1 MLIKNFKESSKL
13 EEFQNLY
20 GTFSENKLRDLR
32 HVVENRTASRQEIEE
47 FSTLI
52 SFERIRTFMNFVK
65 SMNYPI
71 DYQWFHWLLIEVI
84 DNMIASDHSKRL
96 MIEIPPRHCKTL
108 IAGIFLCTYLFG
120 RFKDKSIIYA
130 TANNDKAVSEASN
143 MRNVITSERYQQLFP
158 GAKVKTSI
166 EDINILSKRDRKNKK
181 DTATVLSNVYSDR
194 GEIRSAGMGDML
206 SGHPGHFLIADDLYK
221 GYAEAQSDKIRET
234 IWQWF
239 WTVFL
244 ARADKS
250 SVGGCA
256 HGIVFFTRW
265 HDDDICGRIQRVQ
278 QGNRQ
283 EIKEMEAKGIPW
295 IDWDIFSFE
304 AIKTDTKIAHI
315 ADKREVGEP
324 LWKLYE
330 PEYYSHKLMN
340 PIMFEAIYQGNPINK
355 LGKLFERSYFQEYEM
370 LPENISRIVIA
381 IDPNLKE
388 GKSDGKTG
396 IKASSDNFAIVV
408 LGTSG
413 DRVYLL
419 DWVAKSKDYKT
430 LKLET
435 MAMIRK
441 YPYYWACV
449 IEQTASGPALTSD
462 LKQHIG
468 RIVEFSPGSP
478 SKYEKA
484 SLIVPTL
491 IDGKYFVPSRKLRS
505 DIDSFI
511 DQHVSFTGEKGR
523 HDDMVDANVIGMLYY
538 LQNKCISNYKYIQTV
553 NHSPVPKLFAGNQL
567 NINGL
572 IPRYNKNPRNNRRMD
587 N

>member
-1 MLIKNFKESSKL
+1 MASNYKESEKL
-13 EEFQNLY
+13 EEFQGLY
-20 GTFSENKLRDLR
+20 NTFSFKRLRDLQA
-32 HVVENRTASRQEIEE
+32 VVENRTASRKDIEE

-52 SFERIRTFMNFVK
+52 SFERIRTFMNYIK

-71 DYQWFHWLLIEVI
+71 DYQWFHWLLVEVI
-84 DNMIASDHSKRL
+84 DDMIVSPHSKRL

-158 GAKVKTSI
+158 GAKVKSSL
-166 EDINILSKRDRKNKK
+166 ENIDMLSKRDRKGKK

-194 GEIRSAGMGDML
+194 GSIRCAGMGDML
-206 SGHPGHFLIADDLYK
+206 SGHPGQFLVADDLYK

-239 WTVFL
+239 WTVFM

-250 SVGGCA
+250 GFSPTA

-265 HDDDICGRIQRVQ
+265 HDDDICGRIQRMQ
-278 QGNRQ
+278 IENRQ
-283 EIKEMEAKGIPW
+283 QIDELEHRGIPW
-295 IDWDIFSFE
+295 VDWDVFSFE
-304 AIKTDTKIAHI
+304 AIKTGTKISHPL
-315 ADKREVGEP
+315 DKREVGDP

-330 PEYYSHKLMN
+330 PEYYQHKIHN
-340 PIMFEAIYQGNPINK
+340 PLMFEAIYQGNPINM
-355 LGKLFERSYFQEYEM
+355 LGKLFERSHFQDYEQ
-370 LPENISRIVIA
+370 LPKDISRIIIA

-388 GKSDGKTG
+388 GKTSTKTG

-408 LGTSG
+408 LGCSG
-413 DRVYLL
+413 NRIYLL
-419 DWVAKSKDYKT
+419 DWVAKSKDYRT
-430 LKLET
+430 LKIET
-435 MAMIRK
+435 AMMIRK
-441 YPYYWACV
+441 YPYYWALI

-462 LKQHIG
+462 LKQHYG

-484 SLIVPTL
+484 SLAAPTFV
-491 IDGKYFVPSRKLRS
+491 DGKYYVPSRKLRP

-511 DQHVSFTGEKGR
+511 NQHINFTGEKGK
-523 HDDMVDANVIGMLYY
+523 HDDMVDANVIGVIYY
-538 LQNKCISNYKYIQTV
+538 MQNKCLSNAAFIKTESY
-553 NHSPVPKLFAGNQL
+553 SSAPRLFGTRQMT
-567 NINGL
+567 INSL
-572 IPRYNKNPRNNRRMD
+572 LPSYRARSQPRIN
-587 N
+587 

>member
-1 MLIKNFKESSKL
+1 MIIKETEKL
-13 EEFQNLY
+13 ERYHSLY
-20 GTFSENKLRDLR
+20 ETFSANKLQELR
-32 HVVENRTASRQEIEE
+32 YAVENRTASRREIEE

-84 DNMIASDHSKRL
+84 DSMIAAKHSRRL
-96 MIEIPPRHCKTL
+96 MIELPPRHCKTL
-108 IAGIFLCTYLFG
+108 LAGIFLCTYLFG

-130 TANNDKAVSEASN
+130 TANNDKAVNEASN

-158 GAKVKTSI
+158 GAKVKSSL
-166 EDINILSKRDRKNKK
+166 EDINVLSKRDRKNKK
-181 DTATVLSNVYSDR
+181 DTATVLSNLYSER
-194 GEIRSAGMGDML
+194 GSIRCAGMGDML
-206 SGHPGHFLIADDLYK
+206 SGHPGHFLVADDLYK

-239 WTVFL
+239 WTVFMS
-244 ARADKS
+244 RADKS

-256 HGIVFFTRW
+256 HGVVFFTRW
-265 HDDDICGRIQRVQ
+265 HDEDICGRIQQLQ

-283 EIKEMEAKGIPW
+283 EILNLESQGIPW

-304 AIKTDTKIAHI
+304 AIKTETKISHP
-315 ADKREVGEP
+315 ADKRLPGEP
-324 LWKLYE
+324 LWKMYE

-340 PIMFEAIYQGNPINK
+340 PLMFEAIYQGNPINM
-355 LGKLFERSYFQEYEM
+355 LGKLFERHHFQDYDT

-388 GKSDGKTG
+388 GKTNDKTG
-396 IKASSDNFAIVV
+396 AKASSDNFAIVV

-413 DRVYLL
+413 DRIYLL
-419 DWVAKSKDYKT
+419 DFVAKSKNYQV

-462 LKQHIG
+462 LKQHVG
-468 RIVEFSPGSP
+468 RIVEFNPGSP

-484 SLIVPTL
+484 SLAAPTL
-491 IDGKYFVPSRKLRS
+491 MDGKYYVPSRKIRS
-505 DIDSFI
+505 DIDTFI
-511 DQHVSFTGEKGR
+511 NQHISFTGEKGR
-523 HDDMVDANVIGMLYY
+523 HDDLVDANVIAIIYY
-538 LQNKCISNYKYIQTV
+538 LQNKCLSNFSFISTMGLSNSK
-553 NHSPVPKLFAGNQL
+553 PKMLANSRM
-567 NINGL
+567 GL
-572 IPRYNKNPRNNRRMD
+572 KNLLPQYNKRKGGRSSMD
-587 N
+587 G